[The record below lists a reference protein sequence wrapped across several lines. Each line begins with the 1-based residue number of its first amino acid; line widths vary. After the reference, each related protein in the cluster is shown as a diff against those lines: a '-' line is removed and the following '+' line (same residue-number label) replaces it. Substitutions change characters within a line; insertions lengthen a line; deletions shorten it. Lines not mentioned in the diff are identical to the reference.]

1 MKPSEKMKLK
11 ELAEKWESEP
21 RSIGDYSHIA
31 MAELLTLIESF
42 EVEEEPY
49 PIKPTILCPKC
60 PEGLAH
66 WRSDFRKYQCE
77 KCNWFGLPKPPKG
90 GK

>member
-1 MKPSEKMKLK
+1 MKPSEKKALKDLANGWSGYAGRHYQRKL
-11 ELAEKWESEP
+11 LS
-21 RSIGDYSHIA
+21 
-31 MAELLTLIESF
+31 LIESF